1 MRLQKMPAIDSDLI
15 FDIDALHFSI
25 DGQFSPITASGY
37 EHIILGREE
46 DYFIGDID
54 RDWIETGGGAD
65 NIYAG
70 AGDDVIKIQLKLVW
84 HLCMANAESIYC
96 YSSKYN

>member
-1 MRLQKMPAIDSDLI
+1 MPRLRERQAIDSDLI

-25 DGQFSPITASGY
+25 DGEFSPITASGY
-37 EHIILGREE
+37 EYIMLGRED

-70 AGDDVIKIQLKLVW
+70 AGDDIMVLATML
-84 HLCMANAESIYC
+84 
-96 YSSKYN
+96 

>member
-1 MRLQKMPAIDSDLI
+1 MNISL
-15 FDIDALHFSI
+15 
-25 DGQFSPITASGY
+25 
-37 EHIILGREE
+37 LGREE

-70 AGDDVIKIQLKLVW
+70 AGDDVIKIQ
-84 HLCMANAESIYC
+84 ANLPSADIVTGLDVAGSLEEGGAC
-96 YSSKYN
+96 